1 MLSRVADS
9 IYWMS
14 CYIERAENTARF
26 VDVVRHLVLDLPD
39 QVTNQWESLVEA
51 TGDLEPFTRR
61 YGDATEANV
70 IRFLT
75 FDRENPNSIYS
86 CLCSARE
93 NARSVRE
100 AISSEMWEQ
109 INRSYLM
116 VKDSQACDR
125 IDDDP
130 AAFFSHFKKACH
142 LFVGI
147 TDTTMTHGDGW
158 HFGRMGRLIERA
170 DKTSR
175 MIDVKYYVLLPRVD
189 YVGSP
194 YDSLQWA
201 ALLKSL
207 SAFEMYRK
215 QFHQILPKHVA
226 EFLILD
232 RRFPRSMHYCLIK
245 AEESLHVITG
255 SPMATFSNL
264 AEQRIG
270 RLRAELDY
278 ADIQEILDAGLHE
291 YLDEFQIK
299 LNDFTDAVFKN
310 FFASSPTPGLPQ
322 DTRGTAA

>member
-1 MLSRVADS
+1 MLSRVANS

-14 CYIERAENTARF
+14 RYIERAENIARF

-39 QVTNQWESLVEA
+39 QVTNQWESLIEA
-51 TGDLEPFTRR
+51 TGDREAFEQR
-61 YGDATEANV
+61 YGQATEANV

-75 FDRENPNSIYS
+75 FDRENPNSICS
-86 CLCSARE
+86 CLWSARE

-100 AISSEMWEQ
+100 TISSEMWEQ

-116 VKDSQACDR
+116 VKDPQANDR
-125 IDDDP
+125 VDDDP
-130 AAFFSHFKKACH
+130 AAFFSHLKKACH
-142 LFVGI
+142 LFVGL
-147 TDTTMTHGDGW
+147 TDTTMTHGEGW

-175 MIDVKYYVLLPRVD
+175 MIDVKYFVLLPRVD

-215 QFHQILPKHVA
+215 RYHQIIPKHVA

-232 RRFPRSMHYCLIK
+232 RQFPRSMRYSVIK

-255 SPMATFSNL
+255 SPSATFSNL
-264 AEQRIG
+264 AEQRVG

-278 ADIQEILDAGLHE
+278 ADIQETLDAGLHE
-291 YLDEFQIK
+291 YLDGFQIK
-299 LNDFTDAVFKN
+299 LNDFGSAVFKT
-310 FFASSPTPGLPQ
+310 FFDLSPIPGIPENNN
-322 DTRGTAA
+322 GTAA

>member
-1 MLSRVADS
+1 MLSRVANS
-9 IYWMS
+9 IYWMNR
-14 CYIERAENTARF
+14 YIERAENIARF

-39 QVTNQWESLVEA
+39 QVSNQWESLVEA
-51 TGDLEPFTRR
+51 TGDSEAFKKRH
-61 YGDATEANV
+61 GEATEASV
-70 IRFLT
+70 IQFLT
-75 FDRENPNSIYS
+75 FDRENPNSICS
-86 CLCSARE
+86 CLWSARE

-100 AISSEMWEQ
+100 VISSEMWEQ
-109 INRSYLM
+109 VNRSYLM
-116 VKDSQACDR
+116 VKSPQACDR
-125 IDDDP
+125 VDDEP
-130 AAFFSHFKKACH
+130 SEFFSHFKKACH

-147 TDTTMTHGDGW
+147 TDATMTHGEGW
-158 HFGRMGRLIERA
+158 HFGRVGRLIERA

-175 MIDVKYYVLLPRVD
+175 MIDVKYFVLLPRID

-215 QFHQILPKHVA
+215 QFHHISPKHVA

-232 RRFPRSMHYCLIK
+232 RQFPRSMRYCLIK

-255 SPMATFSNL
+255 SPPTTFSNH
-264 AEQRIG
+264 AERCVG

-278 ADIQEILDAGLHE
+278 ADIQETLDAGLHE

-299 LNDFTDAVFKN
+299 LNGFGDAVYET
-310 FFASSPTPGLPQ
+310 FFALLPVP
-322 DTRGTAA
+322 A